1 MDGRL
6 LSARTMTEVRVRFA
20 PSPTGYLH
28 IGGARTA
35 LYNWLWARK
44 HGGTFVLRVEDTDRE
59 RSTPES
65 VQAIFDALEWLGLD
79 WDEGP
84 KVGGACG
91 PYFQTE
97 RLALY
102 RDYADRLVESGHAYR
117 CYATKEELDAARAEH
132 EKRTGKKGWKYPG
145 WWRDKGPADWPEGK
159 PYVYRIKVP
168 EGGATAWDDLV
179 KGRIEIRHS
188 ELQDDVLMRS
198 DGMPLYNFGCVV
210 DDLTMGITLV
220 ARGDDHMVNTPVQLL
235 LYQALG
241 APAPQIAHLPMIL
254 DEKGKKMSKRE
265 GAGSVEAYRERGFVA
280 DGVLNYLARLG
291 WSHGDQELFTREE
304 LIAAFDWGSVGREGA
319 RYDEKKF
326 MHVQAH
332 HLRLLPGEALA
343 EGALR
348 FAKDLDIDP
357 ADPRLVPAVET
368 VRQRAQTLAEV
379 ADMIDYYFREP
390 PKVDEK
396 ADKKFLT
403 PQAAGHLRSYR
414 ALLESVEPFTP
425 AALEQATN
433 DWMAANGLTFKDYA
447 QAVRVALSGRSATP
461 GLFEVMEVL
470 GRERCL
476 ARLDAAVTRIE
487 ERSGA

>member
-1 MDGRL
+1 
-6 LSARTMTEVRVRFA
+6 MTDVRVRFA

-44 HGGTFVLRVEDTDRE
+44 HNGTFVLRIEDTDRG

-84 KVGGACG
+84 KAGGPSG

-97 RLALY
+97 RMALY
-102 RDYADRLVESGHAYR
+102 QEHADRLVEAGHAYR
-117 CYATKEELDAARAEH
+117 CYATKQELDEARAEH
-132 EKRTGKKGWKYPG
+132 EQRTGKKGWKYPG
-145 WWRDKGPADWPEGK
+145 WWRERGPSDWPEGK

-168 EGGATAWDDLV
+168 EQGSTAWDDLV

-188 ELQDDVLMRS
+188 EMQDDVLMRS

-220 ARGDDHMVNTPVQLL
+220 ARGDDHLINTPVQLL

-241 APAPQIAHLPMIL
+241 ATPPQFAHLPMIL
-254 DEKGKKMSKRE
+254 DERGKKMSKRE
-265 GAGSVEAYRERGFVA
+265 GAGSVEAYRERGFVP

-291 WSHGDQELFTREE
+291 WSHGDQELFTRDE

-326 MHVQAH
+326 LHVQAH
-332 HLRLLPGEALA
+332 HLRLSPEQELA
-343 EGALR
+343 EGALP
-348 FAKDLDIDP
+348 FAAQKGLSLD
-357 ADPRLVPAVET
+357 ANDPRLLPAVET
-368 VRQRAQTLAEV
+368 VRQRAQTLADV

-390 PKVDEK
+390 PALDEK
-396 ADKKFLT
+396 ADRKFLV
-403 PQAAGHLRSYR
+403 PAAAPHLRSYR
-414 ALLESVEPFTP
+414 ALVEGVEPFTP
-425 AALEQATN
+425 ESLEQSTH
-433 DWMAANGLTFKDYA
+433 DWMAAHGLTFKDYA

-461 GLFEVMEVL
+461 GLFEVMDVL
-470 GRERCL
+470 GKERCL
-476 ARLDAAVTRIE
+476 ARLDAAAARIE
-487 ERSGA
+487 ARAAESGA